1 MNTLLKELKNPFW
14 KDTLIAFQN
23 IQEKTEIT
31 TWNEFINQ
39 PIWDNKNIKIGNK
52 PLFYEQWF
60 KKKI

>member
-31 TWNEFINQ
+31 IWNEFINQ
-39 PIWDNKNIKIGNK
+39 PIWDNKNRKQASF
-52 PLFYEQWF
+52 L
-60 KKKI
+60 